1 MALQDLTPQ
10 LRTRLRRVEKIVS
23 LFVILATLLLLAGF
37 AYYLRETA
45 KRRGW
50 FIPRCHYYTF
60 AMSGEGLNVGDPVML
75 MGFAVGEIT
84 AITAEPPGS
93 WYKVFITFDVR
104 RPYYGYI
111 WSDSKVKI
119 ATTGFLGNR
128 RLDVTAGY
136 GGQPTVY
143 ETGERITELLVDG
156 KRVPLAAAPK
166 GALIPPEEDAAL
178 TERAQKLLAQVEQAL
193 PSILSLTNSLAATLG
208 NAAQISSN
216 AVLLTANANG
226 LLTDARPVVT
236 NLAVITA
243 HLREPRGSLGDWL
256 IPTNLNAQL
265 SQTMADADNSLNQ
278 LTYQLG
284 LTLMNV
290 ANITSNLNTQVQ
302 TNDQVLAEISRLVV
316 NTDNLVQG
324 LKKHWLLR
332 GAFPKPKTNAAP
344 AAAKKP

>member
-23 LFVILATLLLLAGF
+23 LFVTLALVLLLAGF
-37 AYYLRETA
+37 AYYLHQTA

-50 FIPRCHYYTF
+50 FIPKCHYYTF

-119 ATTGFLGNR
+119 AATGFLGNR

-136 GGQPTVY
+136 AGQPTVY
-143 ETGERITELLVDG
+143 ESGPRITELLVDG
-156 KRVPLAAAPK
+156 KRLPLAKAPK
-166 GALIPPEEDAAL
+166 GVLISPEEDAAL
-178 TERAQKLLAQVEQAL
+178 SERAQKLLAQVEQAL
-193 PSILSLTNSLAATLG
+193 PNILSLTNQLAATLG
-208 NAAQISSN
+208 NAAQISAN
-216 AVLLTANANG
+216 AVRLTANANT
-226 LLTDARPVVT
+226 LLTEAQPVVT

-243 HLREPRGSLGDWL
+243 HLREPRGSLGEWL
-256 IPTNLNAQL
+256 LPTNLHAQV
-265 SQTMADADNSLNQ
+265 SQTLGDADNSLNL
-278 LTYQLG
+278 LTYQAG
-284 LTLMNV
+284 LSLINL
-290 ANITSNLNTQVQ
+290 ANITSNLNQQVQ
-302 TNDQVLAEISRLVV
+302 ANDQILSEISKIVID
-316 NTDNLVQG
+316 TDDLVQG

-332 GAFPKPKTNAAP
+332 GVFPKPKTNAP
-344 AAAKKP
+344 PVQTKLP